1 MRKSNNDAAAKKNR
15 SDVSQFVKLLRNL
28 AIFLSIA
35 VFVSVFSNMRNKERV
50 TTVALMDDA
59 VAYKEFRAV
68 FIRDEEV
75 RTYSGEGVLSYNVP
89 DGGKL
94 GNGTVI
100 ARAYPSDEQ
109 IAVNNEMDHLKHQLS
124 LLKKI
129 QNPGT
134 LESAQAAGMSASINE
149 SYRRLL
155 YDRDRKDYTAI
166 ADEMDDLLVLMSTYK
181 IVTNEADGF
190 DQQIIDIEA
199 KLRELLASS
208 VQPTDV
214 IVADRPA
221 YFVSY
226 SDGYEDILNSSVLST
241 LTASQLRDVEDRK
254 LQDKTIV
261 GKMINGY
268 SWHVAGVLDNSRHD
282 FTVGEPVTLRFE
294 SSADTYN
301 AVITDI
307 RDSGDPSESVFII
320 ECSEFNSDL
329 VQHRAESAELIKDYY
344 RGLKVPRDAIR
355 FADKTITVTDPE
367 TGEKVPETANRK
379 GVYTLKGDKIEFK
392 LLDVI
397 YEGSD
402 YVLSGVHEDSTDYLA
417 LYDDILM
424 EGVDTDYAGK
434 ELQP

>member
-15 SDVSQFVKLLRNL
+15 SDASPFVKLLRNL

-35 VFVSVFSNMRNKERV
+35 VFVSVFSNMRNKVRE

-59 VAYKEFRAV
+59 VAYKEFKAV

-75 RTYSGEGVLSYNVP
+75 KTYNGEGVLSYNIP

-100 ARAYPSDEQ
+100 AMAYPSDEQ
-109 IAVNNEMDHLKHQLS
+109 ISLNSERKRLRHRLS
-124 LLKKI
+124 ILNKI
-129 QNPGT
+129 ENPGT
-134 LESAQAAGMSASINE
+134 RESAQTSGISASINE

-155 YDRDRKDYTAI
+155 YDRDKHDYAAI
-166 ADEMDDLLVLMSTYK
+166 SDEMDDLLVLMSTYQ
-181 IVTNEADGF
+181 IITNETDGF
-190 DQQIIDIEA
+190 KQQIADIKA
-199 KLRELLASS
+199 KLLEIQSNS
-208 VQPTDV
+208 VQPSSV

-226 SDGYEDILNSSVLST
+226 SDGYEEALNPAALST
-241 LTASQLRDVEDRK
+241 ITAQQIHDVEDRK
-254 LQDKTIV
+254 LQDDTIV

-282 FTVGEPVTLRFE
+282 FTVGEPVMLRFE

-329 VQHRAESAELIKDYY
+329 VQHRAESAELIKDNY
-344 RGLKVPRDAIR
+344 RGLRVPRDAIR
-355 FADKTITVTDPE
+355 FADKTISVTDPE

-397 YEGSD
+397 YEGTD
-402 YVLSGVHEDSTDYLA
+402 YVLSKVHEDSTDYLA

-424 EGVDTDYAGK
+424 EGVDPDYAGK

>member
-15 SDVSQFVKLLRNL
+15 SDVSPFVKLLRNL

-59 VAYKEFRAV
+59 VAFKEFRAV

-100 ARAYPSDEQ
+100 AKAYPSDDQ
-109 IAVNNEMDHLKHQLS
+109 IALNSEMDHLSHQLGI
-124 LLKKI
+124 LKKI

-134 LESAQAAGMSASINE
+134 LESAQPAGMSASINE
-149 SYRRLL
+149 SYRKLL
-155 YDRDRKDYTAI
+155 YDRDLKNYSAI

-181 IVTNEADGF
+181 IVINETEGF
-190 DQQIIDIEA
+190 DQQINDITA
-199 KLRELLASS
+199 KLRELMASS
-208 VQPTDV
+208 VQPTD
-214 IVADRPA
+214 IILADRPA

-226 SDGYEDILNSSVLST
+226 SDGYESELTPDVLGT
-241 LTASQLRDVEDRK
+241 ITADQIRAVEDRK
-254 LQDKTIV
+254 LQDSTIV
-261 GKMINGY
+261 GKMIDGY

-282 FTVGEPVTLRFE
+282 FTVGEPVMLRFE

-329 VQHRAESAELIKDYY
+329 VQHRAESAELIKDNY
-344 RGLKVPRDAIR
+344 RGLRVPRDAIR
-355 FADKTITVTDPE
+355 FADKTISVTDPE

-397 YEGSD
+397 YEGTD
-402 YVLSGVHEDSTDYLA
+402 YVLSMVHEESADYLA

-424 EGVDTDYAGK
+424 EGVDTEYAGK

>member
-15 SDVSQFVKLLRNL
+15 SDASQFVKLLRNL
-28 AIFLSIA
+28 AVFLSIA

-59 VAYKEFRAV
+59 VAYKDFRAV

-181 IVTNEADGF
+181 IVTNETDGF

-199 KLRELLASS
+199 KLRELLELLLCVVCQYYAVS
-208 VQPTDV
+208 VV
-214 IVADRPA
+214 NLLADC
-221 YFVSY
+221 
-226 SDGYEDILNSSVLST
+226 
-241 LTASQLRDVEDRK
+241 
-254 LQDKTIV
+254 
-261 GKMINGY
+261 
-268 SWHVAGVLDNSRHD
+268 
-282 FTVGEPVTLRFE
+282 FE
-294 SSADTYN
+294 LFFD
-301 AVITDI
+301 
-307 RDSGDPSESVFII
+307 
-320 ECSEFNSDL
+320 
-329 VQHRAESAELIKDYY
+329 AEL
-344 RGLKVPRDAIR
+344 VC
-355 FADKTITVTDPE
+355 V
-367 TGEKVPETANRK
+367 
-379 GVYTLKGDKIEFK
+379 
-392 LLDVI
+392 
-397 YEGSD
+397 
-402 YVLSGVHEDSTDYLA
+402 
-417 LYDDILM
+417 
-424 EGVDTDYAGK
+424 
-434 ELQP
+434 

>member
-15 SDVSQFVKLLRNL
+15 SDVSPFVKLLRNL

-59 VAYKEFRAV
+59 VAFKEFRAV

-100 ARAYPSDEQ
+100 AKAYPSDDQ
-109 IAVNNEMDHLKHQLS
+109 IALNSEMDHLSHQLGI
-124 LLKKI
+124 LKKI

-134 LESAQAAGMSASINE
+134 LESAQPAGMSASINE
-149 SYRRLL
+149 SYRKLL
-155 YDRDRKDYTAI
+155 YDRDLKNYSAI

-181 IVTNEADGF
+181 IVINETEGF
-190 DQQIIDIEA
+190 DQQINDITA
-199 KLRELLASS
+199 KLRELMASS
-208 VQPTDV
+208 VQPTD
-214 IVADRPA
+214 IILADRPA

-226 SDGYEDILNSSVLST
+226 SDGYESELTPDVLGT
-241 LTASQLRDVEDRK
+241 ITADQICAVEDRK
-254 LQDKTIV
+254 LQDSTIV
-261 GKMINGY
+261 GKMIDGY

-282 FTVGEPVTLRFE
+282 FTVGEPVMLRFE

-329 VQHRAESAELIKDYY
+329 VQHRAESAELIKDNY
-344 RGLKVPRDAIR
+344 RGLRVPRDAIR
-355 FADKTITVTDPE
+355 FADKTISVTDPE

-397 YEGSD
+397 YEGTD
-402 YVLSGVHEDSTDYLA
+402 YVLSMVHEESADYLA

-424 EGVDTDYAGK
+424 EGVDTEYAGK

>member
-15 SDVSQFVKLLRNL
+15 SDVSPFVKLLRNL

-59 VAYKEFRAV
+59 VAFKEFRAV

-94 GNGTVI
+94 GTGTVI
-100 ARAYPSDEQ
+100 AKAYPSDEQ
-109 IAVNNEMDHLKHQLS
+109 IALNSEMDHLSHQLS
-124 LLKKI
+124 ILKKI

-134 LESAQAAGMSASINE
+134 LESAQPAGMSASINE
-149 SYRRLL
+149 SYRKLL
-155 YDRDRKDYTAI
+155 YDRDRKNYSAI
-166 ADEMDDLLVLMSTYK
+166 ADEMDDLLVQMSTYK
-181 IVTNEADGF
+181 IVINETEGF
-190 DQQIIDIEA
+190 NQQINDITA
-199 KLRELLASS
+199 KLRELMAAS
-208 VQPTDV
+208 VQPTD
-214 IVADRPA
+214 IIFADRPA

-226 SDGYEDILNSSVLST
+226 SDGYESELTPSVLST
-241 LTASQLRDVEDRK
+241 ITADQIRAVEDRK
-254 LQDKTIV
+254 LQDSTIV

-282 FTVGEPVTLRFE
+282 FTVGEPVMLRFE

-344 RGLKVPRDAIR
+344 RGLRVPRDAIR
-355 FADKTITVTDPE
+355 FADKTIKVEDPE

-397 YEGSD
+397 YEGTD
-402 YVLSGVHEDSTDYLA
+402 YVLSKVHEESSDYIA

-424 EGVDTDYAGK
+424 EGVDTEYAGK

>member
-15 SDVSQFVKLLRNL
+15 SDVSPFVKLLRNL

-59 VAYKEFRAV
+59 VAFKEFRAV

-100 ARAYPSDEQ
+100 AKAYPSDDQ
-109 IAVNNEMDHLKHQLS
+109 IALNSEMDHLSHQLGI
-124 LLKKI
+124 LKKI

-134 LESAQAAGMSASINE
+134 LESAQPAGMSASINE
-149 SYRRLL
+149 SYRKLL
-155 YDRDRKDYTAI
+155 YDRDLKNYSAI

-181 IVTNEADGF
+181 IVINETEGF
-190 DQQIIDIEA
+190 NQQINDITA
-199 KLRELLASS
+199 KLRELMASS
-208 VQPTDV
+208 VQPTD
-214 IVADRPA
+214 IILADRPA

-226 SDGYEDILNSSVLST
+226 SDGYESELTPDVLGT
-241 LTASQLRDVEDRK
+241 ITADQIRAVEDRK
-254 LQDKTIV
+254 LQDSTIV
-261 GKMINGY
+261 GKMIDGY

-282 FTVGEPVTLRFE
+282 FTVGEPVMLRFE

-329 VQHRAESAELIKDYY
+329 VQHRAESAELIKDNY
-344 RGLKVPRDAIR
+344 RGLRVPRDAIR
-355 FADKTITVTDPE
+355 FADKTISVTDPE

-397 YEGSD
+397 YEGTD
-402 YVLSGVHEDSTDYLA
+402 YVLSMVHEESADYLA

-424 EGVDTDYAGK
+424 EGVDTEYAGK

>member
-15 SDVSQFVKLLRNL
+15 SDSSPFVKLLRNL

-35 VFVSVFSNMRNKERV
+35 VFVSVFSNMRNKVRV

-59 VAYKEFRAV
+59 VAYKEFKAV

-75 RTYSGEGVLSYNVP
+75 KTYDGEGVLSYNVP

-94 GNGTVI
+94 GNGTII
-100 ARAYPSDEQ
+100 AMAYPTDE
-109 IAVNNEMDHLKHQLS
+109 QLS
-124 LLKKI
+124 LNSERERLRRQLSILKKI

-134 LESAQAAGMSASINE
+134 RESAQPAGVSANISE
-149 SYRRLL
+149 SYRKLL
-155 YDRDRKDYTAI
+155 YDRDKKDYTAI
-166 ADEMDDLLVLMSTYK
+166 ADEMDDLLVLMSTYQ
-181 IVTNEADGF
+181 IITHETEGF
-190 DQQIIDIEA
+190 SQQITDIGN
-199 KLRELLASS
+199 KLIELQTNS
-208 VQPTDV
+208 VQPTSV
-214 IVADRPA
+214 IIADRPA

-226 SDGYEDILNSSVLST
+226 SDGYEEALSSAVLGTVTAEQLNS
-241 LTASQLRDVEDRK
+241 VEDRK
-254 LQDKTIV
+254 LHDKTIV

-268 SWHVAGVLDNSRHD
+268 SWHVAGVLDNSRHE
-282 FTVGEPVTLRFE
+282 FAVGEPVMLRFE

-329 VQHRAESAELIKDYY
+329 VQHRAESAELIKDNY
-344 RGLKVPRDAIR
+344 RGLRVPRDAIR
-355 FADKTITVTDPE
+355 FADKTISVTDPE

-397 YEGSD
+397 YEGTD
-402 YVLSGVHEDSTDYLA
+402 YVLSGVHEDSNDYLA

-424 EGVDTDYAGK
+424 EGVDPDYAGK